1 MNTNKTKANEAN
13 KLTKLEAKRGFS
25 LIELIVGMG
34 IFSVISIVAISSFL
48 LSVRAH
54 RIILAEKEVSESV
67 NFALEFM
74 SRQMRVAQKF
84 DGSVACSGLTP
95 GETFYNHI
103 DTTEVRFVN
112 SQDKCIRFFLD
123 NRSIMYENRTD
134 SPGNIFL
141 TNSTIVDI
149 KSLNF
154 LLQGE
159 NDSDGEQP
167 RVTITIE
174 AGGVGPTEEEQGVSF
189 EIQTTVS
196 SRALD
201 VL

>member
-1 MNTNKTKANEAN
+1 MIMNKKNLKPKTYNLKA
-13 KLTKLEAKRGFS
+13 KKGFS

-34 IFSVISIVAISSFL
+34 IFSVVSIVAISSFL

-74 SRQMRVAQKF
+74 SRQMRVVQKF
-84 DGSVACSGLTP
+84 DGSVTCSGLTS
-95 GETFYNHI
+95 GETFYNPT
-103 DTTEVRFVN
+103 DTTEVRFIN
-112 SQDKCIRFFLD
+112 SQDKCIRFFLASD
-123 NRSIMYENRTD
+123 SIMYENTTD
-134 SPGNIFL
+134 LTGNISL
-141 TNSTIVDI
+141 TNISIVDI

-154 LLQGE
+154 FLQGQL
-159 NDSDGEQP
+159 DSDLEQP
-167 RVTITIE
+167 RVTIAIE
-174 AGGVGPTEEEQGVSF
+174 AGGVGPSAEEQGVSF

-201 VL
+201 VP